1 MTAVAAV
8 EAPSLS
14 PEASGRAKRRRRGAG
29 GSLLVALMVMVGVA
43 VLLYPSG
50 ASWFSLL
57 EQSQRVGAYA
67 EVMEELGPEGRLEEL
82 AAAREYNGTLS
93 GGALIDPY
101 GGTPLSERRAIVAAY
116 EQQLDLGPADVM
128 ARIRIPTIGVDLPIY
143 HGTDEATLRQGIGHL
158 LGSALP
164 VGASTEAPG
173 TNSVLTG
180 HRGLPESVLFT
191 DLDQLVVGDQFE
203 VDVYGE
209 RLTYEVRDV
218 QVIEPGDTE
227 QLMPEAGRDLVTLV
241 TCTPLGV
248 NSHRIIVT
256 GERIPTP
263 PAEVAARETRDI
275 PGAPWWAVGLAVGW
289 GFAAGYRSLSGLPRR
304 RRAAAP
310 EPAPRPVASTSP
322 IIVPD
327 AL

>member
-8 EAPSLS
+8 EAPSPS
-14 PEASGRAKRRRRGAG
+14 PQATGRAKRRRRGGG
-29 GSLLVALMVMVGVA
+29 GSALVALMVMLGVA

-50 ASWFSLL
+50 ASWFSEL
-57 EQSQRVGAYA
+57 EQSQRVNAYA
-67 EVMEELGPEGRLEEL
+67 EVMDELGPEGRLDEL

-128 ARIRIPTIGVDLPIY
+128 ARIRIPAIGVDLPIY
-143 HGTDEATLRQGIGHL
+143 HGTDEATLRRGIGHL

-180 HRGLPESVLFT
+180 HRGLPESVLFS
-191 DLDQLVVGDQFE
+191 DLDQVVVGDLFE

-209 RLTYEVRDV
+209 LLTYEVRDV

-263 PAEVAARETRDI
+263 EVEEAAAGMPDI
-275 PGAPWWAVGLAVGW
+275 PGAPWWAVGLAGGW
-289 GFAAGYRSLSGLPRR
+289 ALAAAYRSLSALPRR
-304 RRAAAP
+304 RPTPSVHVAP
-310 EPAPRPVASTSP
+310 STSP
-322 IIVPD
+322 II
-327 AL
+327 LG

>member
-1 MTAVAAV
+1 MTTVTAV
-8 EAPSLS
+8 EAPSRL
-14 PEASGRAKRRRRGAG
+14 PQATGRAKRRRRGGG
-29 GSLLVALMVMVGVA
+29 GSALVALMVMLGVA

-50 ASWFSLL
+50 ASWFSEL
-57 EQSQRVGAYA
+57 EQSQRVSAYA
-67 EVMEELGPEGRLEEL
+67 EVMDDLGPEGRLEEL
-82 AAAREYNGTLS
+82 AAARVYNGTLS

-116 EQQLDLGPADVM
+116 QEQLDLGPAEVM
-128 ARIRIPTIGVDLPIY
+128 ARIRIPAIGVDLPIY
-143 HGTDEATLRQGIGHL
+143 HGTDEATLRRGVGHL

-164 VGASTEAPG
+164 VGASAEAPG

-180 HRGLPESVLFT
+180 HRGLPESVLFS
-191 DLDQLVVGDQFE
+191 DLDQVVVGDSFE
-203 VDVYGE
+203 IDVYGE
-209 RLTYEVRDV
+209 VLTYEVRDV

-263 PAEVAARETRDI
+263 TAEEAAVEMPDI
-275 PGAPWWAVGLAVGW
+275 PGPPWWAVGLAAGW
-289 GFAAGYRSLSGLPRR
+289 ALAAGYRSLSALPRR
-304 RRAAAP
+304 
-310 EPAPRPVASTSP
+310 PAPSVRTAASASP
-322 IIVPD
+322 II
-327 AL
+327 LG